1 MICFAN
7 YQFSNPECL
16 LNWTT
21 SEKSGIYAI
30 LVQDP
35 TSKSKPYK
43 ALFSNDFSSCSKQIR
58 ESRAYTRCPFQ
69 KDPMFENLSPIVL
82 LLQH

>member
-30 LVQDP
+30 LVRDP

-43 ALFSNDFSSCSKQIR
+43 ALFSNDFSSYSKQIR
-58 ESRAYTRCPFQ
+58 ESRAYTQSPFQ
-69 KDPMFENLSPIVL
+69 TDPMYENLLPIVL